1 MNYQKLNKRL
11 KKKKIIL
18 WDVFLIFNIQ
28 CFNKEKLKKKILH
41 KIYTYVILYKNF
53 NFVSVIFS
61 WVEWKEINQEK
72 DQEKTKYHSIFSFQ

>member
-18 WDVFLIFNIQ
+18 WDVSLIFNIQ

-41 KIYTYVILYKNF
+41 IIYTYVILYKNF

-61 WVEWKEINQEK
+61 
-72 DQEKTKYHSIFSFQ
+72 